1 MTEKIKEDWKK
12 RRYILEFF
20 IRTFLFPFYCLHL
33 LIKNRGKLLTIR
45 GMTMIGIWI
54 IVYYQISSHNH
65 KIRLTN
71 YDYEGIKLTWET
83 HKNVK

>member
-1 MTEKIKEDWKK
+1 MTEKIKEDGKK
-12 RRYILEFF
+12 KRYILEFF
-20 IRTFLFPFYCLHL
+20 IRCSLFPFYCLHL

-65 KIRLTN
+65 KIR
-71 YDYEGIKLTWET
+71 YGWDSYSGIRLTWET
-83 HKNVK
+83 RKN